1 MEQPM
6 TSYFLLDGESQLDV
20 LKQVRRLIKKP
31 LPVIEKDIWLMEVMS
46 HLFTFPGSDCFNF
59 GGGTSLAKAFNLINR
74 FSEDIDIVYDV
85 RKLVPDDVAAHD
97 LIPGNRSG
105 ADRRTKNVR
114 HALNAKLDSEIFPY
128 FMEKL
133 GGLKGV
139 SIASEK
145 REGSDKQPKDIIFRY
160 PSVIPAI
167 ESQGAYIANEIRVE
181 FRGTAT
187 GEPSGPVKIHCYC
200 DGLVEGVSFPEVTV
214 KAIDRRKTFLDKIM
228 HIYSECLMEGISRT
242 KAGGRNS
249 RHWFDVAQMGELM
262 DSPDM
267 ASFISTYLPSS
278 LEYQNMFFPKFI
290 KNAKGVKEEVNLQGL
305 LEGDLRLIPSSGSPL
320 FSILRTDYQ
329 EMLDSGMIYGD
340 NSPSFD
346 DILEKC
352 QAISGKYS
360 AIPIDSKAVSK
371 SAKFRVT
378 ETS

>member
-1 MEQPM
+1 
-6 TSYFLLDGESQLDV
+6 
-20 LKQVRRLIKKP
+20 
-31 LPVIEKDIWLMEVMS
+31 
-46 HLFTFPGSDCFNF
+46 
-59 GGGTSLAKAFNLINR
+59 
-74 FSEDIDIVYDV
+74 
-85 RKLVPDDVAAHD
+85 
-97 LIPGNRSG
+97 
-105 ADRRTKNVR
+105 
-114 HALNAKLDSEIFPY
+114 
-128 FMEKL
+128 
-133 GGLKGV
+133 
-139 SIASEK
+139 
-145 REGSDKQPKDIIFRY
+145 
-160 PSVIPAI
+160 
-167 ESQGAYIANEIRVE
+167 
-181 FRGTAT
+181 
-187 GEPSGPVKIHCYC
+187 
-200 DGLVEGVSFPEVTV
+200 
-214 KAIDRRKTFLDKIM
+214 
-228 HIYSECLMEGISRT
+228 MEGISRT

-352 QAISGKYS
+352 QAISGKYN